1 MATTKELSV
10 RFDGNELP
18 PVEVTTDAGQPPLL
32 AGEKIL
38 KGTFAM
44 ISSGKIQNA
53 VANPGAT
60 AALMGIAQDTYD
72 NSAAGAVDVLKNM
85 VFRRGACWMKSKA
98 GDLPDASTMMR
109 SIVYVQDNEQV
120 GKTSG
125 GANAFALKQLG
136 FTATETK
143 VLVS

>member
-18 PVEVTTDAGQPPLL
+18 SVEITTDAGQPPLL
-32 AGEKIL
+32 AGEYIL

-44 ISSGKIQNA
+44 ISDGKVMAA
-53 VANPGAT
+53 VAAPASAT
-60 AALMGIAQDTYD
+60 ATLLGIAQDTYD
-72 NSAAGAVDVLKNM
+72 ARSSLVDVAKKM
-85 VFRRGACWMKSKA
+85 VFRRGSIWMKSKA

-109 SIVYVQDNEQV
+109 TVYVQDNEQV

-125 GANAFALKQLG
+125 GANALALKQLG

>member
-10 RFDGNELP
+10 RFDGIELP
-18 PVEVTTDAGQPPLL
+18 SVEVTTDAGQPPLL
-32 AGEKIL
+32 AGEYIL

-44 ISSGKIQNA
+44 ISGGKIQAA
-53 VANPGAT
+53 VSNPGAT
-60 AALMGIAQDTYD
+60 SALLGIAQDTYD
-72 NSAAGAVDVLKNM
+72 ARSSLVDVAKKM
-85 VFRRGACWMKSKA
+85 VFRRGSVWMKSKA

-109 SIVYVQDNEQV
+109 TVYVQDNEQV

-125 GANAFALKQLG
+125 GANAFGLKQLG

-143 VLVS
+143 VLVQ

>member
-1 MATTKELSV
+1 MATTKELAV
-10 RFDGNELP
+10 RFDGIELP
-18 PVEVTTDAGQPPLL
+18 SVEVTTDAGQPPLL
-32 AGEKIL
+32 AGEYIL

-44 ISSGKIQNA
+44 ISGGKIQAA
-53 VANPGAT
+53 VSNPGA
-60 AALMGIAQDTYD
+60 ASALLGIAQDTYD
-72 NSAAGAVDVLKNM
+72 ARSSLVDVAKNM
-85 VFRRGACWMKSKA
+85 VFRRGSLWMKSKA

-109 SIVYVQDNEQV
+109 TVYVQDNEQV

-143 VLVS
+143 VLVQ

>member
-18 PVEVTTDAGQPPLL
+18 SVEITTDAGQPPLL
-32 AGEKIL
+32 AGEYIL

-44 ISSGKIQNA
+44 ISGGKVMAAI
-53 VANPGAT
+53 ANPGAA
-60 AALMGIAQDTYD
+60 AALLGIAQDTYD
-72 NSAAGAVDVLKNM
+72 ARTSLVDVAKKM
-85 VFRRGACWMKSKA
+85 VFRRGSIWMKSKA
-98 GDLPDASTMMR
+98 GDLPDASTMMGT
-109 SIVYVQDNEQV
+109 VYVQDNEQV

-125 GANAFALKQLG
+125 GADALALKQLG

>member
-44 ISSGKIQNA
+44 ISGGKVMAA
-53 VANPGAT
+53 VSDPA
-60 AALMGIAQDTYD
+60 
-72 NSAAGAVDVLKNM
+72 
-85 VFRRGACWMKSKA
+85 
-98 GDLPDASTMMR
+98 
-109 SIVYVQDNEQV
+109 EH
-120 GKTSG
+120 
-125 GANAFALKQLG
+125 QLY
-136 FTATETK
+136 
-143 VLVS
+143 

>member
-10 RFDGNELP
+10 RFDGIELP
-18 PVEVTTDAGQPPLL
+18 SVEVTTDAGQPPLL
-32 AGEKIL
+32 AGEYIL

-44 ISSGKIQNA
+44 ISGGKIQAA
-53 VANPGAT
+53 VSNPGA
-60 AALMGIAQDTYD
+60 ASALLGIAQDTYD
-72 NSAAGAVDVLKNM
+72 ARSSLVDVAKNM
-85 VFRRGACWMKSKA
+85 VFRRGPCWMKSKA

-109 SIVYVQDNEQV
+109 TVYVQDNEQV

-125 GANAFALKQLG
+125 GANAFGLKQLG

-143 VLVS
+143 VLVQ

>member
-18 PVEVTTDAGQPPLL
+18 SVEITTDAGQPPLL
-32 AGEKIL
+32 AGEYIL

-44 ISSGKIQNA
+44 ISGGKVMAAI
-53 VANPGAT
+53 ANPGAT
-60 AALMGIAQDTYD
+60 AALLGIAQDTYD
-72 NSAAGAVDVLKNM
+72 ARSSLVDVEKKM
-85 VFRRGACWMKSKA
+85 VFRRGSIWMKSKA

-109 SIVYVQDNEQV
+109 TVYVQDNEQV

>member
-10 RFDGNELP
+10 RFDGIELP
-18 PVEVTTDAGQPPLL
+18 SVEVTTDAGQPPLL
-32 AGEKIL
+32 AGEYIL

-44 ISSGKIQNA
+44 ISGGKIQAA
-53 VANPGAT
+53 VSNPGAT
-60 AALMGIAQDTYD
+60 SALLGIAQDTYD
-72 NSAAGAVDVLKNM
+72 ARSSLVDVAKNM
-85 VFRRGACWMKSKA
+85 VFRRGPIWMKSKA

-109 SIVYVQDNEQV
+109 TVYVQDNEQV

-143 VLVS
+143 VLVQ

>member
-44 ISSGKIQNA
+44 ISGGKIQAA

-72 NSAAGAVDVLKNM
+72 NSASGFDVAKRM

>member
-1 MATTKELSV
+1 MATTKELAV
-10 RFDGNELP
+10 RFDGIELP
-18 PVEVTTDAGQPPLL
+18 SVEVTTDAGQPPLL
-32 AGEKIL
+32 AGEYIL

-44 ISSGKIQNA
+44 ISGGKIQAA
-53 VANPGAT
+53 VSNPGAT
-60 AALMGIAQDTYD
+60 SALLGIAQDTYD
-72 NSAAGAVDVLKNM
+72 ARSSLVDVAKNM
-85 VFRRGACWMKSKA
+85 VFRRGSLWMKSKA

-109 SIVYVQDNEQV
+109 TVYVQDNEQV

-143 VLVS
+143 VLVQ

>member
-10 RFDGNELP
+10 QFDGNELP

-32 AGEKIL
+32 AGEYIV
-38 KGTFAM
+38 KGSFAM
-44 ISSGKIQNA
+44 ISGGKVMAA
-53 VANPGAT
+53 VANPAAT
-60 AALMGIAQDTYD
+60 AALLGIAQDTYD
-72 NSAAGAVDVLKNM
+72 NSAAGAVDVAKNM
-85 VFRRGACWMKSKA
+85 QFRRGACWMKSKA
-98 GDLPDASTMMR
+98 FDLPDASTMMR
-109 SIVYVQDNEQV
+109 TVYVQDNEQV

-125 GANAFALKQLG
+125 GANALALKQLG

>member
-1 MATTKELSV
+1 MATTKELAV
-10 RFDGNELP
+10 RFDGIELP
-18 PVEVTTDAGQPPLL
+18 SVEVTTDAGQPPLL
-32 AGEKIL
+32 AGEYIL

-44 ISSGKIQNA
+44 ISGGKIQAA
-53 VANPGAT
+53 VSNPGAT
-60 AALMGIAQDTYD
+60 SALLGIAQDTYD
-72 NSAAGAVDVLKNM
+72 ARSSLVDVAKNM

-143 VLVS
+143 VLVQ

>member
-1 MATTKELSV
+1 MVTTKELLV
-10 RFDGNELP
+10 RFDGIELP
-18 PVEVTTDAGQPPLL
+18 SVEVTTDAGQPPLL

-44 ISSGKIQNA
+44 ISGGKVQAAI
-53 VANPGAT
+53 ANPGAT
-60 AALMGIAQDTYD
+60 AALLGIAQDTYD
-72 NSAAGAVDVLKNM
+72 NSAAGAVDVAKNM
-85 VFRRGACWMKSKA
+85 VFRRGSVWMKSKA

-109 SIVYVQDNEQV
+109 TVYVQDNEQV

-136 FTATETK
+136 FTATEVK
-143 VLVS
+143 VLVQ

>member
-10 RFDGNELP
+10 RFDGIELP
-18 PVEVTTDAGQPPLL
+18 SVEVTTDAGQPPLL
-32 AGEKIL
+32 AGEYIL

-44 ISSGKIQNA
+44 ISGGKVQAA
-53 VANPGAT
+53 VSNPGAT
-60 AALMGIAQDTYD
+60 SALLGIAQDTYD
-72 NSAAGAVDVLKNM
+72 ARSSLVDVAKNM
-85 VFRRGACWMKSKA
+85 VFRRGPIWMKSKA

-109 SIVYVQDNEQV
+109 TVYVQDNEQV

-125 GANAFALKQLG
+125 GENAFGLKQLG

-143 VLVS
+143 VLVQ

>member
-32 AGEKIL
+32 AGEYIL

-44 ISSGKIQNA
+44 ISGGKIQAA
-53 VANPGAT
+53 VSNPGA
-60 AALMGIAQDTYD
+60 ASALMGIAQDTYD
-72 NSAAGAVDVLKNM
+72 ARSSLVDVAKNM
-85 VFRRGACWMKSKA
+85 QFRRGACWMKSKA

-109 SIVYVQDNEQV
+109 TVYVQDNEQV

-125 GANAFALKQLG
+125 GANAFGLKQLG
-136 FTATETK
+136 FTAIETK

>member
-32 AGEKIL
+32 AGEYIV
-38 KGTFAM
+38 KGSFAM
-44 ISSGKIQNA
+44 ISGGKVMAA
-53 VANPGAT
+53 VSNPGANS
-60 AALMGIAQDTYD
+60 ALLGIAMDSYD
-72 NSAAGAVDVLKNM
+72 ARSSLVDVAKNM
-85 VFRRGACWMKSKA
+85 QFRRGACWMKSKA
-98 GDLPDASTMMR
+98 FDLPDASTMMR
-109 SIVYVQDNEQV
+109 TVYVQDNEQV

-125 GANAFALKQLG
+125 GANALALKQLG

>member
-32 AGEKIL
+32 AGEYIL

-44 ISSGKIQNA
+44 ISGGKIQAA

-60 AALMGIAQDTYD
+60 SALMGIAMDTYD
-72 NSAAGAVDVLKNM
+72 ARSSLVDVAKNM
-85 VFRRGACWMKSKA
+85 QFRRGACWMKSKA

-109 SIVYVQDNEQV
+109 TVYVQDNEQV

-125 GANAFALKQLG
+125 GANAFGLKQLG

>member
-32 AGEKIL
+32 AGEYIL

-44 ISSGKIQNA
+44 ISGGKVMAA

-60 AALMGIAQDTYD
+60 AALLGIAMDTYD
-72 NSAAGAVDVLKNM
+72 ARSSLVDVQKSM
-85 VFRRGACWMKSKA
+85 QFRRGSVWMKSKA

-109 SIVYVQDNEQV
+109 TVYVQDNEQV

-125 GANAFALKQLG
+125 GAYALAMKELG

>member
-1 MATTKELSV
+1 MATTKELAV
-10 RFDGNELP
+10 RFDGIELP
-18 PVEVTTDAGQPPLL
+18 SVEVTTDAGQPPLL

-44 ISSGKIQNA
+44 ISSGKIQAA

-72 NSAAGAVDVLKNM
+72 NSASGFDVAKNM

-143 VLVS
+143 VLVQ

>member
-1 MATTKELSV
+1 MATTKELLV
-10 RFDGNELP
+10 RFDGIELP
-18 PVEVTTDAGQPPLL
+18 SVEVTTDAGQPPLL

-44 ISSGKIQNA
+44 ISGGKVQAAI
-53 VANPGAT
+53 ANPGAT
-60 AALMGIAQDTYD
+60 AALLGIAQDTYD
-72 NSAAGAVDVLKNM
+72 NSAAGAVDVAKNM
-85 VFRRGACWMKSKA
+85 QFRRGSVWMKSKA

-109 SIVYVQDNEQV
+109 TVYVQDNEQV

-125 GANAFALKQLG
+125 GANALALKQLG
-136 FTATETK
+136 FTATEVK